1 MLVALLPASHGAHM
15 RGSMENRRELSSFL
29 RAMRDRTR
37 PRHDS
42 ERGRRRR
49 APGLLREEVAE
60 AAGIS
65 ATWYT
70 WLEQGRP
77 VNPSMHALEGIAK
90 ALFLTPTERQ
100 HLFTLARP
108 DLAGIGPAKVS
119 RADLRQTADMLTCAL
134 APHPA
139 YALDACWNLLAWNA
153 PASTLFCGFDAEDE
167 IGGNLLRRLFLD
179 PQWRTLFVD
188 WEIVAQSAV
197 AQFRA
202 ATAALDSDSG
212 INHLVDGLKIASEEF
227 ERYWR
232 DAKVEPAP
240 IWTKAFSHPELGKRR
255 YLYTSM
261 SPTGL
266 IGQMTVSI
274 YFDLS
279 DCNDLERRACGEVKI
294 TQAAQTD
301 HPTAGS
307 NDFA

>member
-1 MLVALLPASHGAHM
+1 M
-15 RGSMENRRELSSFL
+15 RRSGENRRELSSFL

-42 ERGRRRR
+42 AGRRRRR

-108 DLAGIGPAKVS
+108 DLAGMGTANAG
-119 RADLRQTADMLTCAL
+119 RADLRQTADMLTSAL

-139 YALDACWNLLAWNA
+139 YALDAAWNLLAWNV

-179 PQWRTLFVD
+179 PHWRALFAD

-202 ATAALDSDSG
+202 AAAALNSDG
-212 INHLVDGLKIASEEF
+212 GVNRLIDGLKIASEEF

-232 DAKVEPAP
+232 DAKVEPSP
-240 IWTKAFSHPELGKRR
+240 IWTKAFLHPELGKKR

-266 IGQMTVSI
+266 IGQITVSI
-274 YFDLS
+274 YFDLPN
-279 DCNDLERRACGEVKI
+279 CNDLGRRILGDA
-294 TQAAQTD
+294 D
-301 HPTAGS
+301 P
-307 NDFA
+307 